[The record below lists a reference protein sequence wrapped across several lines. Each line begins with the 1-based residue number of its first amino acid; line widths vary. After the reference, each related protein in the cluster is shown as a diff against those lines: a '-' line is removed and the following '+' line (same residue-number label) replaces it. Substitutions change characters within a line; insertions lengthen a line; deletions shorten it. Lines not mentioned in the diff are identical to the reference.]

1 MDSIKISNFRCF
13 NETEISGFK
22 QFNLFGGKNNSGKTT
37 LLEAIYF
44 ASSHLNSQGRSL
56 NEFLR
61 GTGDNNLLANLK
73 NIYNNSN
80 KIRVECIDIIG
91 FKEFE
96 NGEKIKQNEDEE
108 GTVFREFENG
118 KFTQSK
124 LAFQITF
131 NKSNGQTI
139 PNELNIVQDFDKLS
153 ILGKDFEL
161 LKIAKIVDSSIN
173 HIRTYASNPNF
184 LYLKKEGGDQYHP
197 LAYHG
202 DAMNKLIK
210 YVLLIFNCQEGAILL
225 LDEIE
230 NGLHYT
236 IHEEFIYSII
246 KLCNERQVQFFA
258 TTHSK
263 EFIQAFINVIN
274 DHPELKEKSA
284 YFEMAKHYKTN
295 EIIASSIPLDAL
307 EIKLSQNKSFR
318 GE

>member
-44 ASSHLNSQGRSL
+44 GSSHRNSPGMAPNQY
-56 NEFLR
+56 LR
-61 GTGDNNLLANLK
+61 GLGDSNPMSNLK
-73 NIYNNSN
+73 NIYSDSED
-80 KIRVECIDIIG
+80 IRVEYKYNDTSIFRAYQAHMYKQSKTAVDII
-91 FKEFE
+91 F
-96 NGEKIKQNEDEE
+96 
-108 GTVFREFENG
+108 
-118 KFTQSK
+118 S
-124 LAFQITF
+124 
-131 NKSNGQTI
+131 KSNNQTI

-274 DHPELKEKSA
+274 DHPELEEKSA

>member
-1 MDSIKISNFRCF
+1 M
-13 NETEISGFK
+13 
-22 QFNLFGGKNNSGKTT
+22 
-37 LLEAIYF
+37 
-44 ASSHLNSQGRSL
+44 
-56 NEFLR
+56 
-61 GTGDNNLLANLK
+61 
-73 NIYNNSN
+73 
-80 KIRVECIDIIG
+80 
-91 FKEFE
+91 
-96 NGEKIKQNEDEE
+96 
-108 GTVFREFENG
+108 
-118 KFTQSK
+118 
-124 LAFQITF
+124 
-131 NKSNGQTI
+131 
-139 PNELNIVQDFDKLS
+139 
-153 ILGKDFEL
+153 
-161 LKIAKIVDSSIN
+161 DSSIN

-263 EFIQAFINVIN
+263 EFI
-274 DHPELKEKSA
+274 KSA

>member
-1 MDSIKISNFRCF
+1 MIKSIKISNFRCF

-44 ASSHLNSQGRSL
+44 GSSHRNSPNKAPNQY
-56 NEFLR
+56 LR
-61 GTGDNNLLANLK
+61 GLGDSNLMLNLK
-73 NIYNNSN
+73 NIYRDSED
-80 KIRVECIDIIG
+80 IRVEYKHNANLIFRAYQGKVYKQSISSIGII
-91 FKEFE
+91 F
-96 NGEKIKQNEDEE
+96 
-108 GTVFREFENG
+108 
-118 KFTQSK
+118 S
-124 LAFQITF
+124 
-131 NKSNGQTI
+131 KSNNQTI

-153 ILGKDFEL
+153 ILGKDIEI
-161 LKIAKIVDSSIN
+161 LKIAKIVDPSID

-184 LYLKKEGGDQYHP
+184 LFLKKEGGDQYHP
-197 LAYHG
+197 LVYHG

-210 YVLLIFNCQEGAILL
+210 YVLIIYNCSAGHVLL

-274 DHPELKEKSA
+274 DHPELEEKSA